1 MKRRIT
7 GDELRL
13 AASSVRAALLES
25 VDEFQSEAIEL
36 PADSDILI
44 KNLLS
49 EGRNRRKHTLALSVI
64 NKVAVAALIPF
75 VSFGALVAFNEDVRA
90 MTAYRLFGYR
100 ADSMDEYLEITITK
114 SFKIKSDFDAA
125 DMQLESV
132 VAISPS
138 SRKILEV
145 KNAKVYQQGSFTN
158 FKSWETEDI
167 SWEINTPEQG
177 YVRYSISGTA
187 AFSQKVPS
195 SGTKVGKSSPIN
207 ENIEIDCFGVF

>member
-49 EGRNRRKHTLALSVI
+49 EGRKRRKHTLALSVI
-64 NKVAVAALIPF
+64 NKVAVAALILF

-114 SFKIKSDFDAA
+114 SFKIKSDFGAA

-167 SWEINTPEQG
+167 SWGIMDLICS
-177 YVRYSISGTA
+177 YYIMDLS
-187 AFSQKVPS
+187 KVDS
-195 SGTKVGKSSPIN
+195 FYRKG
-207 ENIEIDCFGVF
+207 